1 MSTINHDLWRV
12 CVNKLIL
19 HEKCPNTEFFLVR
32 IFLYSDWM
40 QENTDQ
46 RKLRLWILFTQC
58 KFKTL
63 CSKYVYF
70 MKVPL
75 RKNHENPNFC
85 ETAFERNFVINY
97 WACSWKFVHEE
108 LQPKC
113 FLQEILQ
120 HSTKIYLCNSFTS
133 INLP

>member
-1 MSTINHDLWRV
+1 MIYVQTWRV
-12 CVNKLIL
+12 CVNKLTM
-19 HEKCPNTEFFLVR
+19 HEKCPNTEFFLVC
-32 IFLYSDWM
+32 IFLYSDWI

-70 MKVPL
+70 MKVSL

-120 HSTKIYLCNSFTS
+120 HSTKIFLCNSFTS

>member
-1 MSTINHDLWRV
+1 MIYVQTWRV
-12 CVNKLIL
+12 CVNKLTM
-19 HEKCPNTEFFLVR
+19 HEKCPNTEFFLVC
-32 IFLYSDWM
+32 IFLYSDWI

-46 RKLRLWILFTQC
+46 RKLRLWIFFTQC
-58 KFKTL
+58 KFKAL
-63 CSKYVYF
+63 CSKYF

-120 HSTKIYLCNSFTS
+120 HSTKIFLCNSFTS